1 MIYRFIQC
9 LSLRCYQRLRFVE
22 IFAGLI
28 ACLFSASAHAYVGPG
43 AGLTML
49 GALWG
54 VILAL
59 VFIIGGL
66 LIWPVRAY
74 LRRRNSQ
81 NQEIEDEKPE
91 QDTKDT

>member
-1 MIYRFIQC
+1 MIDRVIQY
-9 LSLRCYQRLRFVE
+9 LSLRCYQRMRV
-22 IFAGLI
+22 IGVFAI
-28 ACLFSASAHAYVGPG
+28 VACLFSTSVHAYVGPG

-66 LIWPVRAY
+66 LIWPIRAY
-74 LRRRNSQ
+74 RRRRNNQ
-81 NQEIEDEKPE
+81 NQETKGETPE
-91 QDTKDT
+91 QDTEDS